1 MCPGKE
7 SLMNYLLGRE
17 VDRNIRF
24 HVHVCR
30 KCRQEM
36 FRLEDALLAEALER
50 ESAGFRP
57 LRLQG
62 TDEFCRRQ

>member
-1 MCPGKE
+1 M
-7 SLMNYLLGRE
+7 L
-17 VDRNIRF
+17 
-24 HVHVCR
+24 
-30 KCRQEM
+30 
-36 FRLEDALLAEALER
+36 RLEDALLAEALER